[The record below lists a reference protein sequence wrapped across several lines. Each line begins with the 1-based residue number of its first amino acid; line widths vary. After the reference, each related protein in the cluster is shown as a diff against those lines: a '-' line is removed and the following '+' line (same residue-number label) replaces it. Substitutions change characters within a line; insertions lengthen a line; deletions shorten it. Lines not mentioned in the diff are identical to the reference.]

1 MPFFPE
7 FPIDAMQYIVAN
19 EYDGVHMNLFQA
31 PFEDIKTIL
40 LEKYGVTTAMYM
52 GVLMEIQDIW
62 RQIDNYGTWQG
73 EPFSQELAHEKFI
86 EFDSHINS
94 HRDHLTQEDL
104 NELDRMAE
112 EQDRYEVEEHD
123 EMARALGWNNY
134 HHMMSGED
142 EEDRNTVEVEA
153 PPSTP
158 PSASAIAPLP
168 SPPAIIRDTSM
179 IPQLEPIPRD
189 EMDSPFEIDL
199 SDFPDLDFGDNNNQS
214 VRRQLTFDDLVDD
227 SQSFQANLDEDHPFL
242 TM

>member
-19 EYDGVHMNLFQA
+19 DFNGVHMNLFQA
-31 PFEDIKTIL
+31 PFEDIKTIV
-40 LEKYGVTTAMYM
+40 LEKYGVSTAMYM
-52 GVLMEIQDIW
+52 GILMEIQDIW

-86 EFDSHINS
+86 EFDAQINS

-112 EQDRYEVEEHD
+112 EQDRYEIEEHD

-134 HHMMSGED
+134 HHMLSGEEE
-142 EEDRNTVEVEA
+142 EEDRNTVEAEA
-153 PPSTP
+153 PHATP
-158 PSASAIAPLP
+158 PPASAIAPPP

-179 IPQLEPIPRD
+179 IQHLEPIPRD

-199 SDFPDLDFGDNNNQS
+199 SDFPDLDIGNNNQS

-227 SQSFQANLDEDHPFL
+227 SQSFQANLDEDQPLL

>member
-31 PFEDIKTIL
+31 PFEDIKTVL
-40 LEKYGVTTAMYM
+40 LEKYGVTNAMYM
-52 GVLMEIQDIW
+52 GILMEIQDIW

-86 EFDSHINS
+86 EFDAMINS
-94 HRDHLTQEDL
+94 HREHISQEDL

-123 EMARALGWNNY
+123 EMARALGWDNY
-134 HHMMSGED
+134 HHMVA
-142 EEDRNTVEVEA
+142 EEDQNTVEAEA
-153 PPSTP
+153 PATP
-158 PSASAIAPLP
+158 PSASDIAPPP
-168 SPPAIIRDTSM
+168 SPPAIIRDTS
-179 IPQLEPIPRD
+179 IIQHLEPIPRD
-189 EMDSPFEIDL
+189 EMASPFELDL
-199 SDFPDLDFGDNNNQS
+199 SDFPDLDLGNNNNQD

-227 SQSFQANLDEDHPFL
+227 SESFQANLDEDHPFL